1 MRYADSAERRTFGK
15 VECVKSVFAFLFNYL
30 ILLLLVALFIWMNT
44 LAIEGESFTNYVKEH
59 YNVVIYLLASIFILC
74 LTIYFYYILRTRV
87 CSPPRATSG

>member
-44 LAIEGESFTNYVKEH
+44 LAIEGRASQITSKSTTTLSFTCWQAFSYSV
-59 YNVVIYLLASIFILC
+59 
-74 LTIYFYYILRTRV
+74 
-87 CSPPRATSG
+87 